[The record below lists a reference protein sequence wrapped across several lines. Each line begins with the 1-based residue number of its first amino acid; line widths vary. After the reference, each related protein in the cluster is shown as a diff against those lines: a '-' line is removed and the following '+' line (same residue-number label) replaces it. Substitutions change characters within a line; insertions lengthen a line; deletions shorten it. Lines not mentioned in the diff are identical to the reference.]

1 MTQSLA
7 AYLVD
12 DTTLMSIA
20 FAPEVF
26 ESKMTLDNY
35 QLKTE
40 EGQELSKK
48 VKAKEKCKPRKPPT
62 FLFYNTKKNQQMKG
76 NTISSTIVLQKDL

>member
-48 VKAKEKCKPRKPPT
+48 VKAKEKCKTQETTKT
-62 FLFYNTKKNQQMKG
+62 FLIDMTKKNK
-76 NTISSTIVLQKDL
+76 QKYLLEYLCS

>member
-48 VKAKEKCKPRKPPT
+48 VKAKEKCKPTGNHHNKSIHTMRVPL
-62 FLFYNTKKNQQMKG
+62 FLY
-76 NTISSTIVLQKDL
+76 